1 MAKRS
6 EQPKPAADAP
16 TTGRGL
22 IYVGAGAYVPG
33 VPACDL
39 TPEMIAAS
47 GRTEDELVAYASG
60 GVAVYRRV
68 GETE

>member
-1 MAKRS
+1 
-6 EQPKPAADAP
+6 
-16 TTGRGL
+16 L

-60 GVAVYRRV
+60 GVAVYRRA